1 MTIVAVQMA
10 GGSGGLVFLVQLVF
24 FGAIIYFLLIRPQQR
39 ERKRHREMIA
49 ALKRGD
55 EVITAGGLIGEIIQ
69 LRGRCRGAENRRV
82 AGDGRARADRPGW
95 WCRRR
100 WVHERV
106 RSMALLKNRTTGRAG
121 AAQARG
127 GDLRNRR
134 GGSHPGGGHVRDDV
148 PCRGNRFWQDP
159 RSVFRGA
166 SW

>member
-69 LRGRCRGAENRRV
+69 LRDDAVVLKTGESRV
-82 AGDGRARADRPGW
+82 MVERARI
-95 WCRRR
+95 
-100 WVHERV
+100 V
-106 RSMALLKNRTTGRAG
+106 RLVVAPPV
-121 AAQARG
+121 
-127 GDLRNRR
+127 
-134 GGSHPGGGHVRDDV
+134 GS
-148 PCRGNRFWQDP
+148 
-159 RSVFRGA
+159 
-166 SW
+166 